1 MIDSKNRSKVLVD
14 AVITW
19 VDGSDEKLANKKT
32 KYLSGEKES
41 KIQNVKTRYNQVGE
55 IEYVIKSIIKFAPF
69 INNIFIVTDSQRPK
83 IIDDSNSWRK
93 EYREKL
99 KVVDH
104 KVIFRDFIEFLPTFN
119 STTIETMLHYIPNLS
134 EHFIYFNDDM
144 FLIKPTKISHWF
156 KNGIPIVSGKWKKL
170 PQKIWYYRL
179 KYLFFPWTLKRAG
192 FKYSQAHSAQIA
204 GYKKKYFLTH
214 HKPRPLLKSH
224 FFNYISKEKKDLIDQ
239 IKYRFRN
246 YKQYYS
252 YSLVWHKAINNKSL
266 ILKENDDLLEIHR
279 PYKIGF
285 KKVISLLDKNES
297 NKAVFALN
305 IQSLDLVNTNDLKF
319 ILKWIKTKTKIN
331 LT

>member
-1 MIDSKNRSKVLVD
+1 MIDSKNRSKILVD

-69 INNIFIVTDSQRPK
+69 INNIFIVTDSQIPK

-214 HKPRPLLKSH
+214 HKPRPLLKSY

-319 ILKWIKTKTKIN
+319 ILKWLKTKTKIN

>member
-1 MIDSKNRSKVLVD
+1 MIDSKNRSKILVD

-285 KKVISLLDKNES
+285 KKVITLLDKNES

-305 IQSLDLVNTNDLKF
+305 IQSLDLVKTNDLKF
-319 ILKWIKTKTKIN
+319 ILKWLKTKTKIN

>member
-1 MIDSKNRSKVLVD
+1 MIDSKNRSKILVD

-239 IKYRFRN
+239 IKYRFRY

-285 KKVISLLDKNES
+285 KKVITLLDKNES

-305 IQSLDLVNTNDLKF
+305 IQSLDLVKTNDLKF
-319 ILKWIKTKTKIN
+319 ILKWLKTKTKIN

>member
-69 INNIFIVTDSQRPK
+69 INNIFIVTDSQSPK

-319 ILKWIKTKTKIN
+319 ILKWLKTKTKIN

>member
-1 MIDSKNRSKVLVD
+1 MIDSKNRSKILVD

-69 INNIFIVTDSQRPK
+69 INNIFIVTDSQSPK

-285 KKVISLLDKNES
+285 KKVITLLDKNES

-305 IQSLDLVNTNDLKF
+305 IQSLDLVKTNDLKF
-319 ILKWIKTKTKIN
+319 ILKWLKTKTKIN

>member
-1 MIDSKNRSKVLVD
+1 MIDSKNRSKILVD

-319 ILKWIKTKTKIN
+319 ILKWLKTKTKIN

>member
-1 MIDSKNRSKVLVD
+1 MIDSKNKSKILVD

-69 INNIFIVTDSQRPK
+69 INNIFIVTDSQSPK

-319 ILKWIKTKTKIN
+319 ILKWLKTKTKIN